1 LKSTQERLKEFLEHP
16 FFTKKSLGQNFLV
29 SDHVVD
35 KILSEVQK
43 NKPAEII
50 EIGPGPGALTD
61 HLVSWGLPYTALELD
76 GRLVEYWQGRQVNV
90 VSTDALQWDWAQHIK
105 KFFDDSK
112 ALNKDSSRIV
122 LVSNLPYQISSRIVV
137 DRSLDQPQL
146 SAMVLMFQKEVAQ
159 RIRATPKSDD
169 YGFLSMV
176 AQSFWTISTVC
187 EAGPRDFNPPPRVAS
202 RVLSFVQKDSAIQDR
217 QKYFEFLKQ
226 AWSQRRKL
234 LKKNLASGEFLNLDQ
249 RAILESWLEKNKTVQ
264 ARVEE
269 LSLAQIESLYFEL
282 GFK

>member
-1 LKSTQERLKEFLEHP
+1 MKSTKERLQDFLAHP

-29 SDHVVD
+29 SDHVVE

-43 NKPAEII
+43 NNPTKLI

-61 HLVSWGLPYTALELD
+61 HLITWGIDYTALELD
-76 GRLVEYWQGRQVNV
+76 NRLVEYWKERGVKV
-90 VSTDALQWDWAQHIK
+90 IETDALQWDWSNHFQAGQ
-105 KFFDDSK
+105 
-112 ALNKDSSRIV
+112 V

-137 DRSLDQPQL
+137 DRSLDQRQL

-159 RIRATPKSDD
+159 RIRAKPQTDD

-187 EAGPRDFNPPPRVAS
+187 EAGPRDFNPSPRVAS
-202 RVLSFVQKDSAIQDR
+202 RVLSFVQKTTAISDR

-234 LKKNLASGEFLNLDQ
+234 LKKNLATGEFLNLAQ
-249 RAILESWLEKNKTVQ
+249 RAILDAWLLQNKTPQ
-264 ARVEE
+264 ARIEE
-269 LSLAQIESLYFEL
+269 LSLAQVESLYFEL